1 MPSIQML
8 KTFCAVAQA
17 GSFSGA
23 ADRVALTQAA
33 VSQQMRGLEESLA
46 RPLFDRS
53 ARQITLTRQGRELL
67 PKIARIL
74 KDIDALYA
82 PSEDTLSGPVAIG
95 AVVSVIG
102 ALSVAVHALKTSHPE
117 LDVRLLSLRSDELAQ
132 MVERGDLDVAAVV
145 GRPDHALP
153 PTLEW
158 RKLYTEPM
166 VLVAH
171 PDVSEDS
178 GETVLARHPFI
189 RFDRRVRTGVLV
201 DLTLQ
206 RLGWKVNEYLE
217 LNAIDTIVTLIR
229 RRVGVAILP
238 LLHNGGWLR
247 DPQLRIIR
255 LPERAPEREVGMV
268 QRTVF
273 TRRSLTEALLAQ
285 LHQSPSV

>member
-33 VSQQMRGLEESLA
+33 VSQQMRSLEEALA

-53 ARQITLTRQGRELL
+53 ARNITLTRQGRDLL

-74 KDIDALYA
+74 TEIDALSA
-82 PSEDTLSGPVAIG
+82 RPDDTLSGPVAIG

-102 ALSVAVHALKTSHPE
+102 ALSVAVHALKSAHPE
-117 LDVRLLSLRSDELAQ
+117 LDVRLLSLRSDELVQ

-145 GRPDHALP
+145 GHPDHVLP

-158 RKLYTEPM
+158 RPLYTEPM
-166 VLVAH
+166 VLVVH
-171 PDVSEDS
+171 PDVSENAA
-178 GETVLARHPFI
+178 EAVLAHHSFI
-189 RFDRRVRTGVLV
+189 RFDRRVRTGALV

-206 RLGWKVNEYLE
+206 RLDWRVNEYLE
-217 LNAIDTIVTLIR
+217 LNAIETIVTLIR
-229 RRVGVAILP
+229 RKVGVAVLP

-255 LPERAPEREVGMV
+255 LPDRLPEREVGIV

-273 TRRSLTEALLAQ
+273 TRRALTDALLTQ
-285 LHQSPSV
+285 LQQ

>member
-17 GSFSGA
+17 GSFSAA

-33 VSQQMRGLEESLA
+33 VSQQMRSLEEALA

-53 ARQITLTRQGRELL
+53 ARQITLTRQGRDLL

-74 KDIDALYA
+74 TEIDDLYA
-82 PSEDTLSGPVAIG
+82 RPDDTLSGPVAIG

-102 ALSVAVHALKTSHPE
+102 ALSVAVHALKSSHPK
-117 LDVRLLSLRSDELAQ
+117 LDVRLLSLRSDELVQ

-145 GRPDHALP
+145 GHPDHVLP

-158 RKLYTEPM
+158 RPLYTEPM
-166 VLVAH
+166 VLVVH

-178 GETVLARHPFI
+178 AETVLAHHSFI
-189 RFDRRVRTGVLV
+189 RFDRRVRTGALV

-206 RLGWKVNEYLE
+206 RLDWRVNEYLE
-217 LNAIDTIVTLIR
+217 LNAIETIVTLIR
-229 RRVGVAILP
+229 RKVGVAVLP

-247 DPQLRIIR
+247 DSQLRIIR
-255 LPERAPEREVGMV
+255 LPDRVPEREVGMV

-273 TRRSLTEALLAQ
+273 TRRSLTDALLLQ
-285 LHQSPSV
+285 LQQ